1 MYLACADCFHWQP
14 HGLRAI
20 VCIQQPLL
28 FDVCS
33 SQKPTPLCIDRA
45 LLCAAWASA
54 ISSPHML
61 CGEAKCS
68 KKSNSRIWASDT
80 IINISDIVTKMQK
93 VIDKGSFQ
101 RQTQINRATHLY
113 VCFLV
118 DIIETERAQQIQ
130 QVHVVQCY
138 KQKAEGNHSFQFLGP
153 NQVRRTTN
161 HIHPRNWRQL
171 SKVRAPKQGHWLN
184 ITKQC
189 TTQSNDGTIDIA
201 WDHYNRNR

>member
-1 MYLACADCFHWQP
+1 
-14 HGLRAI
+14 
-20 VCIQQPLL
+20 
-28 FDVCS
+28 
-33 SQKPTPLCIDRA
+33 
-45 LLCAAWASA
+45 
-54 ISSPHML
+54 
-61 CGEAKCS
+61 
-68 KKSNSRIWASDT
+68 
-80 IINISDIVTKMQK
+80 MQK

-161 HIHPRNWRQL
+161 HIHPRNWWQL
-171 SKVRAPKQGHWLN
+171 SKGRAPKQGH
-184 ITKQC
+184 
-189 TTQSNDGTIDIA
+189 
-201 WDHYNRNR
+201 